1 MGRQTVMYRQSSL
14 YCFGGQKEAIV
25 GNDVQMH
32 YTTKND
38 VLFLHLSRYVNI
50 KVSNESDCTCMPNWS

>member
-25 GNDVQMH
+25 GDDVQMH
-32 YTTKND
+32 YTTKKYC
-38 VLFLHLSRYVNI
+38 SYI
-50 KVSNESDCTCMPNWS
+50 YQGM